1 MDNAF
6 GQPQNVVVLGGSSDI
21 ARAITKKLCAARA
34 HTVVLAGRSQEL
46 LDVAAAEAQEY
57 GATKTDTVLF
67 DAEDPTNAKR
77 TVSEAFEKV
86 GDQVDLVVVAI
97 GLLGDQLEMEDDTE
111 AVTSMVMVN
120 FAWPVVALAEVR
132 RRLVAQG
139 SGRILVISSVAS
151 VRVRRSMYLY
161 SGTKAGLDRLCDG
174 LADSLEGTGVS
185 LHLVRPGVVRSR
197 MTQGQLERVPFTTG
211 VNEVAENVMRGLAK
225 GDRVIWSPPVLRYV
239 FAVLRHLPA
248 PLWRKI
254 MDGGLTR

>member
-1 MDNAF
+1 MPLDNPRTSSYF
-6 GQPQNVVVLGGSSDI
+6 GGSSDI
-21 ARAITKKLCAARA
+21 ARALTKKLCAARA

-86 GDQVDLVVVAI
+86 GDQVDLVVIAI

-151 VRVRRSMYLY
+151 VRMRRSMYLY
-161 SGTKAGLDRLCDG
+161 SGQG
-174 LADSLEGTGVS
+174 GTGPT
-185 LHLVRPGVVRSR
+185 L
-197 MTQGQLERVPFTTG
+197 
-211 VNEVAENVMRGLAK
+211 
-225 GDRVIWSPPVLRYV
+225 
-239 FAVLRHLPA
+239 
-248 PLWRKI
+248 
-254 MDGGLTR
+254 